1 MEFLGRLFVLLL
13 FFEGKDS
20 QIYFDGVH
28 DGLDELFEQC
38 VEQCGL
44 LLIFLED
51 EADSLLDFFV
61 RKILESRGLNIWV
74 GRTVFMRKIQRQVF
88 NIPDKYGSLLHKQI
102 RILGHTF
109 INILLFGSLI
119 LDDSLSDQ
127 FFILEVLVDL
137 FQIQELRFDVE

>member
-1 MEFLGRLFVLLL
+1 M
-13 FFEGKDS
+13 
-20 QIYFDGVH
+20 
-28 DGLDELFEQC
+28 
-38 VEQCGL
+38 

-61 RKILESRGLNIWV
+61 GKILESRGLDIWV
-74 GRTVFMRKIQRQVF
+74 GRTVLMRKIQRQVF
-88 NIPDKYGSLLHKQI
+88 NIPDKYSSLLHKQI

-119 LDDSLSDQ
+119 LDDSFSDQ